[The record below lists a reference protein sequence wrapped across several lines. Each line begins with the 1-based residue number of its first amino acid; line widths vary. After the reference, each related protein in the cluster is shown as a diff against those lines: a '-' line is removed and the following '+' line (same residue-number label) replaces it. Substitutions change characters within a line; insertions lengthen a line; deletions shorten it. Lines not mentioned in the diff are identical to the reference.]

1 MHVDLTSEQ
10 RAFRDE
16 MRNYFE
22 KLMTPELVA
31 EVASS
36 EGGGPLFRAAMKQM
50 GKDGLLG
57 IGWPREY
64 GGQARSAIE
73 QYLFSDEAQRSGFPL
88 PFLTLNTVGPT
99 LMQFGSEDQRR
110 FFLPKILA
118 GEIFF
123 CIGYSEPAAGTDLG
137 SLQTRA
143 VRDGDQW
150 VINGQKS
157 FTSLAN
163 YADYV
168 WLAVRTDPTA
178 PKHRGISMIIVP
190 TTAQGLRQTPTP
202 TVGGIATNST
212 YYDDVRVPVE
222 NLVGPENG
230 GWGLIVNQLNHERV
244 SLMAAGTL
252 ERNFESVLEWAR
264 NTHRNGKRVI
274 DEPWVQLNL
283 AKVKAHAE
291 ALKLMNWKQAWA
303 LTQGNLQMADASA
316 VKVFGSE
323 FNIAGYRLLGEVLGA
338 AGAIR
343 RGSPEAALEGRIE
356 MMYRSML
363 ILTFGGGTNEVQ
375 RDIIAMAGL
384 GMPHYKD

>member
-1 MHVDLTSEQ
+1 VHIDLTPEQ
-10 RAFRDE
+10 RAFRDD
-16 MRNYFE
+16 MRSYFE
-22 KLMTPELVA
+22 KVMTPELVA
-31 EVASS
+31 EVAGS

-57 IGWPREY
+57 IGWPEEY
-64 GGQARSAIE
+64 GGQARSSIE

-99 LMQFGSEDQRR
+99 LMQFGSEEQRR
-110 FFLPKILA
+110 FFLPRILA

-123 CIGYSEPAAGTDLG
+123 CIGYSEPGAGTDLA

-143 VRDGDQW
+143 VRDGDEW

-168 WLAVRTDPTA
+168 WLAVRTNPDA
-178 PKHRGISMIIVP
+178 PKHKGISMIIVP
-190 TTAQGLRQTPTP
+190 TDTPGFRMTPTP

-212 YYDDVRVPVE
+212 YYDDVRVPYE

-252 ERNFESVLEWAR
+252 ERNYRMVADWAR
-264 NTHRNGKRVI
+264 ETRRNGKRVI
-274 DEPWVQLNL
+274 DEPWVQQSL

-291 ALKLMNWKQAWA
+291 TLKLMNWKQAWA
-303 LTQGNLQMADASA
+303 LTQGNLAMADASA

-323 FNIAGYRLLGEVLGA
+323 FNIEAYRLLGEILGA
-338 AGAIR
+338 NGAIR
-343 RGSPEAALEGRIE
+343 RGSPEAALMGRIE

>member
-1 MHVDLTSEQ
+1 VHIDLTPEQ
-10 RAFRDE
+10 RAFRDD
-16 MRNYFE
+16 MRSYFE
-22 KLMTPELVA
+22 KVMTPELMA
-31 EVASS
+31 EVAGS

-57 IGWPREY
+57 IGWPEEY
-64 GGQARSAIE
+64 GGQARSSIE

-123 CIGYSEPAAGTDLG
+123 CIGYSEPGAGTDLA

-143 VRDGDQW
+143 VRDGDEW

-168 WLAVRTDPTA
+168 WLAVRTDPDA
-178 PKHRGISMIIVP
+178 PKHKGISMIIVP
-190 TTAQGLRQTPTP
+190 TDTPGFRLTPTP
-202 TVGGIATNST
+202 TVGGISTNST
-212 YYDDVRVPVE
+212 YYDDVRVPCE

-252 ERNFESVLEWAR
+252 ERNYEKVAEWAR
-264 NTHRNGKRVI
+264 ETRRNGRRVI

-291 ALKLMNWKQAWA
+291 TLKLMNWKQAWA
-303 LTQGNLQMADASA
+303 LTQGNLAMADASA

-323 FNIAGYRLLGEVLGA
+323 FNIAGYRMLGEVLGA
-338 AGAIR
+338 NGAIR
-343 RGSPEAALEGRIE
+343 RGSPEAALLGRIE

>member
-1 MHVDLTSEQ
+1 MHIDLTPDQ

-16 MRNYFE
+16 MRTYFE
-22 KLMTPELVA
+22 RVMTPEMV
-31 EVASS
+31 EEISGT

-50 GKDGLLG
+50 GRDGLLG
-57 IGWPREY
+57 IGWPKEY
-64 GGQARSAIE
+64 GGQARSSIE

-99 LMQFGSEDQRR
+99 LMQFGSEEQRR
-110 FFLPKILA
+110 YFLPKILA

-123 CIGYSEPAAGTDLG
+123 CIGYSEPGAGTDLG
-137 SLQTRA
+137 SLVTRA
-143 VRDGDQW
+143 VRDGDEW

-157 FTSLAN
+157 FTSLAG

-168 WLAVRTDPTA
+168 WLACRTDADA

-190 TTAQGLRQTPTP
+190 TDAEGFRMTPTP
-202 TVGGIATNST
+202 TVGGISTNST

-244 SLMAAGTL
+244 SLMASGTL
-252 ERNFESVLEWAR
+252 ERNVELVVEWAR
-264 NTHRNGKRVI
+264 NTKRNGQRVI

-283 AKVKAHAE
+283 AKAKAHAE
-291 ALKLMNWKQAWA
+291 TLKLMNWKQAWA
-303 LTQGNLQMADASA
+303 LTQGNLAMADASA

-338 AGAIR
+338 NGAIR
-343 RGSPEAALEGRIE
+343 RGSPESALMGRIE

>member
-1 MHVDLTSEQ
+1 MHIDLTPEQ

-16 MRNYFE
+16 MRTYFE
-22 KLMTPELVA
+22 KVMTPELVA
-31 EVASS
+31 EVSGS
-36 EGGGPLFRAAMKQM
+36 EGGGPRFRTAMMQM
-50 GKDGLLG
+50 GRDGLLG
-57 IGWPREY
+57 IGWPKEY
-64 GGQARSAIE
+64 GGQARSSIE

-99 LMQFGSEDQRR
+99 LMQFGTEEQRR

-123 CIGYSEPAAGTDLG
+123 CIGYSEPGAGTDLG

-143 VRDGDQW
+143 VRDGDTW

-157 FTSLAN
+157 FTSLAD

-168 WLAVRTDPTA
+168 WLAVRTDPDA

-190 TTAQGLRQTPTP
+190 TDVEGFRMTPTP

-212 YYDDVRVPVE
+212 YYDDVRVPYE
-222 NLVGPENG
+222 NVVGPVNG

-252 ERNFESVLEWAR
+252 ERNFQAVARWAR
-264 NTHRNGKRVI
+264 ETKRNGRRVI
-274 DEPWVQLNL
+274 DEPWVQQNL
-283 AKVKAHAE
+283 ARVKVHAE
-291 ALKLMNWKQAWA
+291 TLKLMNWKQAWA
-303 LTQGNLQMADASA
+303 LTQGNLAMADASA

-323 FNIAGYRLLGEVLGA
+323 FNIAAYRMLGEVLGA
-338 AGAIR
+338 VGAIR
-343 RGSPEAALEGRIE
+343 RGSPEAALLGRIE

>member
-1 MHVDLTSEQ
+1 MHIDLTPEQ

-22 KLMTPELVA
+22 KVMTPELVA
-31 EVASS
+31 EVAGS

-57 IGWPREY
+57 IGWPKEY
-64 GGQARSAIE
+64 GGQARSSIE

-99 LMQFGSEDQRR
+99 LMQFGTEEQRR

-123 CIGYSEPAAGTDLG
+123 CIGYSEPGAGTDLG
-137 SLQTRA
+137 SLQTKA
-143 VRDGDQW
+143 VRDGDTW

-168 WLAVRTDPTA
+168 WLAVRTDPDA

-190 TTAQGLRQTPTP
+190 TDVEGFRMTPTP

-212 YYDDVRVPVE
+212 YYDDVRVPYE
-222 NLVGPENG
+222 NVVGPVNG

-244 SLMAAGTL
+244 SLMASGTL
-252 ERNFESVLEWAR
+252 ERNYQAVAQWAR
-264 NTHRNGKRVI
+264 DTVRNGRRVI

-291 ALKLMNWKQAWA
+291 TLKLMNWKQAWA
-303 LTQGNLQMADASA
+303 LTQGNLAMADASA

-323 FNIAGYRLLGEVLGA
+323 FNIAGYRMLGEVLGA
-338 AGAIR
+338 GGAIR
-343 RGSPEAALEGRIE
+343 RGSPEAVLMGRIE